1 MEEKGG
7 KGMRD
12 CNEVQDMLSLYI
24 DDYLE
29 PTEKADLLKHL
40 EGCLECRRELQAL
53 QEVVVMFNSL
63 DEEELVPPASF
74 RRELRSKLEKEQK
87 ASKVTYIDKAT
98 KYFNKSFKSWMPLA
112 AAAVLLL
119 VIVPVLT
126 NGFGLMGA
134 KSAREEAKSEN
145 AAPSAPQGYGSI
157 AGDSSS
163 AKAKMRM
170 NESVS
175 FDTTGGSPEI
185 LIQKD
190 AAPDMFFMQEQE
202 QTMPADTAAIE
213 RKIIKT
219 GHLNLE
225 VDSYKDVNSHIKDMV
240 KDMQGYVVS
249 ENTHVYDDERKLLAG
264 SIALRIP
271 QERFD
276 EALDRLENMGNTNNR
291 TVDSQDVTEEYV
303 DVESRLKAMR
313 MKEERLLSIL
323 EKSGTLGDVLAVENE
338 LARTRADLESLEG
351 RLRYLSNRTELSTI
365 NVTVRETLTPV
376 KQIKT
381 TGLAGVVTRTQEA
394 FIKSIN
400 SMIIGFGNL
409 VVYFGTYLPFII
421 MTLLFLIILWIIG
434 KKVKNKYI
442 NK

>member
-1 MEEKGG
+1 
-7 KGMRD
+7 MRD
-12 CNEVQDMLSLYI
+12 CNKIQEMLSSYI

-29 PTEKADLLKHL
+29 PTEKGDLLEHL
-40 EGCLECRRELQAL
+40 KGCPECQRELQAL

-74 RRELRSKLEKEQK
+74 RRELRSKLEKEQR

-98 KYFNKSFKSWMPLA
+98 KYFSKSFKSWMPLA
-112 AAAVLLL
+112 AAAILLL
-119 VIVPVLT
+119 VLVPVLT
-126 NGFGLMGA
+126 NGFGLIGA
-134 KSAREEAKSEN
+134 KSAKEEAKYDSV
-145 AAPSAPQGYGSI
+145 APSAPPRYGSL
-157 AGDSSS
+157 AGDDSS
-163 AKAKMRM
+163 AKMRM

-175 FDTTGGSPEI
+175 YDSANGSPEI
-185 LIQKD
+185 AFSKD
-190 AAPDMFFMQEQE
+190 AGPNMLMMEQE
-202 QTMPADTAAIE
+202 QTMADTTGIE
-213 RKIIKT
+213 QKIIKT
-219 GHLNLE
+219 GHINLE
-225 VDSYKDVNSHIKDMV
+225 VDSYKDVNSHIKDMARE
-240 KDMQGYVVS
+240 MQGYIVS
-249 ENTHVYDDERKLLAG
+249 ENTHVYDDQRKLLAG

-276 EALDRLENMGNTNNR
+276 EALDRLENMGSTNNR

-303 DVESRLKAMR
+303 DVDSRLKAMR

-338 LARTRADLESLEG
+338 LARTRADLEALEG
-351 RLRYLSNRTELSTI
+351 RLRYLSNRSELSNI

-381 TGLAGVVTRTQEA
+381 TGLEGIVTRTQEA

-400 SMIIGFGNL
+400 SMIMGFGNL
-409 VVYFGTYLPFII
+409 VVDFGAYLPFII
-421 MTLLFLIILWIIG
+421 ITLISLVILWIIG
-434 KKVKNKYI
+434 KKLKNKYI

>member
-1 MEEKGG
+1 
-7 KGMRD
+7 MRD
-12 CNEVQDMLSLYI
+12 CNEVRDMLSLYI

-29 PTEKADLLKHL
+29 PTEKADFLEHL
-40 EGCLECRRELQAL
+40 EGCLECQRELQVL

-63 DEEELVPPASF
+63 DEEELIPPASF

-87 ASKVTYIDKAT
+87 ASKVTYIDKAA
-98 KYFNKSFKSWMPLA
+98 KFFNKSFKSWMPLA

-126 NGFGLMGA
+126 NGFGLMNA
-134 KSAREEAKSEN
+134 KSAREEAKSDS
-145 AAPSAPQGYGSI
+145 APSAPQRYGSL
-157 AGDSSS
+157 AGDNYS
-163 AKAKMRM
+163 AKMKM
-170 NESVS
+170 NESAS
-175 FDTTGGSPEI
+175 FDAVGDSPEM
-185 LIQKD
+185 
-190 AAPDMFFMQEQE
+190 APREAGSDMLLMTEQE
-202 QTMPADTAAIE
+202 QTMAADTRAIE
-213 RKIIKT
+213 QKIIKT
-219 GHLNLE
+219 GHINLE
-225 VDSYKDVNSHIKDMV
+225 VDSYKDVNSHIKDMARE
-240 KDMQGYVVS
+240 MQGYIVS
-249 ENTHVYDDERKLLAG
+249 ENTQIYDDQRKLLAG

-271 QERFD
+271 QELFD
-276 EALDRLENMGNTNNR
+276 EALNRLENMGSTNNR
-291 TVDSQDVTEEYV
+291 TIDSQDVTEEYV
-303 DVESRLKAMR
+303 DVESRLKAMH

-338 LARTRADLESLEG
+338 LARTRADLEALEG

-381 TGLAGVVTRTQEA
+381 TGLEGVVTRTQEA

-400 SMIIGFGNL
+400 SIIIGFGNL
-409 VVYFGTYLPFII
+409 VVYFGSYLPFII
-421 MTLLFLIILWIIG
+421 MTLILLIVLWITG